1 MRMTDR
7 SLQNKQ
13 EGKLLSVNTYCVLST
28 MCHSWPL
35 VTQFVKQKHW
45 DLNSGLISSK
55 AYYLCTTQETMPF
68 KKKKIEKTGGMR
80 YFNIAMV
87 LEGDRRQDKEE
98 YKHLLS

>member
-13 EGKLLSVNTYCVLST
+13 EGNLLSVNTYCVSST
-28 MCHSWPL
+28 VCHSWPL

-45 DLNSGLISSK
+45 DLNSGLTSSK
-55 AYYLCTTQETMPF
+55 AYYLCATQETTPF

-80 YFNIAMV
+80 HFNITMV
-87 LEGDRRQDKEE
+87 LEGGRKQDKEE
-98 YKHLLS
+98 YKSLLT